1 MCKCVFTFA
10 LNLFSVSLEGFV
22 GCCCCCCCCCCG
34 CCCDSKKVDCDV
46 LCEVSVNKQQKEI
59 VEFNYG
65 N

>member
-1 MCKCVFTFA
+1 MLVVVVVVA
-10 LNLFSVSLEGFV
+10 VVVVVVVVLAA
-22 GCCCCCCCCCCG
+22 G